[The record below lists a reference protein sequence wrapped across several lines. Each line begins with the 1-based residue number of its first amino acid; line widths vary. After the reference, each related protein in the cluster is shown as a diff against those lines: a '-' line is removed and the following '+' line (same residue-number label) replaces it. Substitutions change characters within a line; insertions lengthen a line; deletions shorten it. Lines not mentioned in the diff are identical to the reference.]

1 MSLDSYLEGL
11 TKEAE
16 QKKVEQ
22 VYLKTASTAELM
34 KLVGLGESPE
44 PLDKTAA
51 PKKEPSTAAQ
61 IASIAALPVAGA
73 AIGGAIGGPAM
84 WARHGKFL
92 PGLKGGAGIG
102 GATGAAVAGLI
113 GLSKL
118 IEKADPSGKMIET
131 AVQLAP
137 AVGAVAGMATQEGAF
152 MRAHGREKTSALK
165 VGDAAGRILAKM
177 AQTGAPAPV
186 QLKGSEL
193 QEAAQEAQEREDIPG
208 RARRWGRVGGALGAG
223 AGVGLGGG
231 IGHFLSKA
239 LGAKSGLPG
248 ALAGAAGLGLGGG
261 FLGARIGR
269 TEGAEEAAADRI
281 ISQLRARQNLQ
292 RGAAMGYMAAQQ
304 QMGGSPFPVGR

>member
-22 VYLKTASTAELM
+22 VYLKTASVDEL
-34 KLVGLGESPE
+34 KTLLGME
-44 PLDKTAA
+44 KKAA
-51 PKKEPSTAAQ
+51 PKKEPSTATQ

-152 MRAHGREKTSALK
+152 MRAHDKEKRSEVLK
-165 VGDAAGRILAKM
+165 VGDAAGRVLAKM
-177 AQTGAPAPV
+177 AQTGSPAPV
-186 QLKGSEL
+186 RLKGSEL

-208 RARRWGRVGGALGAG
+208 RSSRWGRVGGALGAG
-223 AGVGLGGG
+223 AGSGLLGGLGYFGT
-231 IGHFLSKA
+231 KA

-248 ALAGAAGLGLGGG
+248 LVAGAVGGGLGGG
-261 FLGARIGR
+261 LLGHRIGR